1 MADGGRIKADV
12 ADSSSGQTHEFHPE
26 IQLIGYPVR
35 IATWS
40 DRCDCGNPNPCVHAT
55 ALMLTAKA
63 DATEVV
69 ATQAPVQHGH
79 EKAAWETALSP
90 ALPRF
95 DSDG

>member
-1 MADGGRIKADV
+1 MATWTLGGNTAGPLWQDLIDQASALSEGARVVTNLVADGGRIKADV

-55 ALMLTAKA
+55 A
-63 DATEVV
+63 
-69 ATQAPVQHGH
+69 
-79 EKAAWETALSP
+79 
-90 ALPRF
+90 
-95 DSDG
+95 